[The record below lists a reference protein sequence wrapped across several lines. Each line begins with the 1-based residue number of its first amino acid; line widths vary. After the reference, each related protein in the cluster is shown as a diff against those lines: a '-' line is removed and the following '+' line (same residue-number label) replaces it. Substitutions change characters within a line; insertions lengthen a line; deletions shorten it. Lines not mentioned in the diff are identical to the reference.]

1 MGEERVSQ
9 RDERILVVDDEENMV
24 HFLTKL
30 LANEGYG
37 VEGVRS
43 GTEALERIKDTSY
56 DLVLCDLRLPGTD
69 GIEVLKAVRVALPEA
84 AVVMITA
91 YGTIPSAIE
100 AMRAGAY
107 DYVTKPFRAHEI
119 LAVVDK
125 ALERLRLRRE
135 VQYLR
140 RMVEQ
145 RFGFGGLVGKS
156 KPMQEVYTQIEKI
169 ATARGA
175 VLIQGESG
183 TGKELVAKAIHHASP
198 RRSGPF
204 VVIDCGAIPEPLQES
219 ELFGHVKG
227 AFTGAIA
234 TKRGLFEEAHGGT
247 LFLDEVAELAP
258 SLQAKLLRAL
268 QDGEIRRVGDTRVIQ
283 VDVRVIA
290 ATNRDLDEEV
300 RQGAFRED
308 LYYRLTVFPI
318 HLPPLRERREDIP
331 LLVEH
336 CLGRIVEATGGE
348 PKRLSSGALRV
359 VMNHSWPGNVR
370 ELEHVLE
377 RAALLGEDEVITE
390 RDLPPHLM
398 APQNELAVTLPED
411 ALGLPGTTA
420 RIVREVERE
429 LIRRALARTANNRTE
444 AARLLG
450 VSRRTLLY
458 KLKAYGLGRS

>member
-1 MGEERVSQ
+1 VSKSG
-9 RDERILVVDDEENMV
+9 ERILVVDDEENMV

-43 GTEALERIKDTSY
+43 GTEALERVRDTSY
-56 DLVLCDLRLPGTD
+56 DLVLCDLRLPGAD
-69 GIEVLKAVRVALPEA
+69 GIEVLKAVRETLPEA
-84 AVVMITA
+84 AVVVITA

-119 LAVVDK
+119 LVVVDK
-125 ALERLRLRRE
+125 ALERIRLRRE

-169 ATARGA
+169 AAARGA
-175 VLIQGESG
+175 VLIQGDSG

-198 RRSGPF
+198 RKSAPF

-234 TKRGLFEEAHGGT
+234 AKRGLFEEAHGGT

-318 HLPPLRERREDIP
+318 RLPPLRERREDIP

-336 CLGRIVEATGGE
+336 CLGRMAEEADGK
-348 PKRLSSGALRV
+348 PKRLSPDALRV
-359 VMNHSWPGNVR
+359 LTSYFWPGNVR

-377 RAALLGEDEVITE
+377 RAALLSEEEVITE
-390 RDLPPHLM
+390 GDLPLHLT
-398 APQNELAVTLPED
+398 ARKDELAVALPED
-411 ALGLPGTTA
+411 ALALPETA
-420 RIVREVERE
+420 ARVVREVERE
-429 LIRRALARTANNRTE
+429 LIRRALVRAANNRTE

-450 VSRRTLLY
+450 ISRRALLY

>member
-1 MGEERVSQ
+1 MGEERVSKSG
-9 RDERILVVDDEENMV
+9 ERILVVDDEENMV

-43 GTEALERIKDTSY
+43 GTEALERIKEMSY
-56 DLVLCDLRLPGTD
+56 DLVLCDLRLPGAD
-69 GIEVLKAVRVALPEA
+69 GIEVLKAVRETLPEA
-84 AVVMITA
+84 AVVVITA

-125 ALERLRLRRE
+125 ALERIRLRRE

-156 KPMQEVYTQIEKI
+156 KPMQEVYTQIEKV
-169 ATARGA
+169 AAARGA

-198 RRSGPF
+198 RRSDPF

-318 HLPPLRERREDIP
+318 RLPPLRERREDIP

-336 CLGRIVEATGGE
+336 CLGRMAEEADGK
-348 PKRLSSGALRV
+348 PKRLSPDALRV
-359 VMNHSWPGNVR
+359 LTSYSWPGNVR

-377 RAALLGEDEVITE
+377 RAALLSEEEVITE
-390 RDLPPHLM
+390 RDLPPHLT

-420 RIVREVERE
+420 RIIREVERE

-450 VSRRTLLY
+450 ISRRALLY
-458 KLKAYGLGRS
+458 KLKAHGLGRS